1 MAGDKMKTRRSALA
15 RFTACSVPQV
25 LATCLGLFALLSLLR
40 AAGGRGVDSNLWW
53 IDLRALPGAAGHGLL
68 VWSALVLIAFAARPN
83 MSTLRRR
90 ASLTTV
96 LVLFV
101 IACVNTFTYWRL
113 LQDGAV
119 LSSFPLPFSTVVA
132 GALLA
137 IAWGIRRHTPHE
149 PGLARGVLAVL
160 TVTAFG
166 LGFPLGQMYAFG
178 RTDYR
183 RPADA
188 IVVLGARVYA
198 DGSPS
203 DALAD
208 RVRTA
213 CLLQTSG
220 LAEKLILSGGPG
232 DGDIHETEGM
242 RRMALELGVPA
253 SAIYLD
259 PGGLSTADTVRNT
272 AQMFTE
278 LGIEDVLVVS
288 HFYHLPRIKL
298 AYRRLGREVF
308 TVPAEESYTLSAM
321 PYYLAREVAAFW
333 VYWLRPPVG

>member
-1 MAGDKMKTRRSALA
+1 MADDREDTRRSALV
-15 RFTACSVPQV
+15 RLTACSVPQV
-25 LATCLGLFALLSLLR
+25 LAACLGLFALLSLVR
-40 AAGGRGVDSNLWW
+40 AASGAGVDANLWW
-53 IDLRALPGAAGHGLL
+53 IDLRALPPMAGRAVLA
-68 VWSALVLIAFAARPN
+68 WSAIVLIAFAIAP
-83 MSTLRRR
+83 SSGPLRRR
-90 ASLTTV
+90 ASLITLIGLFGFACWNTV
-96 LVLFV
+96 
-101 IACVNTFTYWRL
+101 TYWEL

-119 LSSFPLPFSTVVA
+119 LSSFPLPFSVVVA
-132 GALLA
+132 AALLA
-137 IAWGIRRHTPHE
+137 IAYGVRGHKPRTPS
-149 PGLARGVLAVL
+149 LARGALAIATVLAFV
-160 TVTAFG
+160 V
-166 LGFPLGQMYAFG
+166 GFPLGQMYAFG

-198 DGSPS
+198 DGTVS
-203 DALAD
+203 DALSD

-213 CLLQTSG
+213 CLLHTSG
-220 LAEKLILSGGPG
+220 LAKKLILSGGPG

-242 RRMALELGVPA
+242 RRLAIELGVPA
-253 SAIYLD
+253 EDILLD
-259 PGGLSTADTVRNT
+259 PGGLNT
-272 AQMFTE
+272 AATVENTTQMFAS
-278 LGIEDVLVVS
+278 LGLEEILVVS